1 MAALW
6 TALGT
11 TIYSTTIDSVEFAAA
26 GSNIFNA
33 ITTGIEGNAYG
44 TGAVGDTAT
53 PYYVNFIGRSA
64 GGRRSR
70 MAIFGI
76 KSVGTNY
83 RYTPGEDTSIDAAL
97 AVLVVGGPNVWA
109 IDGLP
114 VIWKSYVNAGV
125 NAHWQKVVR

>member
-1 MAALW
+1 
-6 TALGT
+6 
-11 TIYSTTIDSVEFAAA
+11 
-26 GSNIFNA
+26 
-33 ITTGIEGNAYG
+33 
-44 TGAVGDTAT
+44 
-53 PYYVNFIGRSA
+53 
-64 GGRRSR
+64 